1 MSRDAPEQGEI
12 WFANFDPVEG
22 QEQAGQR
29 PALVVSV
36 NELNRTGLCMVVPGT
51 TREKR
56 YPGRV
61 RVPAGVGG
69 LEHDTWF
76 LCDQLRTPWTE
87 DGCAATSARR
97 TSNTSARSLRRP
109 RSSCTC
115 RESSPVR

>member
-22 QEQAGQR
+22 QEQAGHR

-56 YPGRV
+56 YPARV
-61 RVPAGVGG
+61 KVPAGTGG

-76 LCDQLRTPWTE
+76 LCDQLRTV
-87 DGCAATSARR
+87 DR
-97 TSNTSARSLRRP
+97 TRLRRYLGIP
-109 RSSCTC
+109 DFKYLRQVVTQTSFFL
-115 RESSPVR
+115 RLPQE

>member
-1 MSRDAPEQGEI
+1 MSREAPEQGEI

-61 RVPAGVGG
+61 RVPAGAGG

-76 LCDQLRTPWTE
+76 LCDQLRTVDRKRLWRYVGTAE
-87 DGCAATSARR
+87 IKYLRQVLTQATFF
-97 TSNTSARSLRRP
+97 LRLRGD
-109 RSSCTC
+109 
-115 RESSPVR
+115 